1 MENENVRLEI
11 KYRGQPRCYPNAFGT
26 VSATHRTDAPRRD
39 CIILREAR
47 ASCTAYTAFQET
59 NRVGFVESH
68 GKILRREAEGAS
80 FWGCGAMSD
89 PLKAFL
95 ILTSFTK
102 EVG

>member
-1 MENENVRLEI
+1 MSADLTWSAVRLRDFE
-11 KYRGQPRCYPNAFGT
+11 RCM
-26 VSATHRTDAPRRD
+26 
-39 CIILREAR
+39 CISL
-47 ASCTAYTAFQET
+47 AYTAFQEVD
-59 NRVGFVESH
+59 RVVIVDDH
-68 GKILRREAEGAS
+68 GRFLRREAEGAS

>member
-1 MENENVRLEI
+1 MVDVLFT
-11 KYRGQPRCYPNAFGT
+11 NAIGT
-26 VSATHRTDAPRRD
+26 VYVNTQHERHA
-39 CIILREAR
+39 AR
-47 ASCTAYTAFQET
+47 LLHFERCRGISLTYTAFQEADGD
-59 NRVGFVESH
+59 GFVESI
-68 GKILRREAEGAS
+68 GKALRREAEGAS

>member
-1 MENENVRLEI
+1 M
-11 KYRGQPRCYPNAFGT
+11 
-26 VSATHRTDAPRRD
+26 ATHRTNDPRRD
-39 CIILREAR
+39 RGILREAR
-47 ASCTAYTAFQET
+47 ASCTAYTAFQEA
-59 NRVGFVESH
+59 NGVVIVDDH

>member
-1 MENENVRLEI
+1 M
-11 KYRGQPRCYPNAFGT
+11 
-26 VSATHRTDAPRRD
+26 
-39 CIILREAR
+39 CI
-47 ASCTAYTAFQET
+47 SFAYTAFQET

-68 GKILRREAEGAS
+68 GRFLRREAEGAS

>member
-1 MENENVRLEI
+1 MYGYEFT
-11 KYRGQPRCYPNAFGT
+11 C
-26 VSATHRTDAPRRD
+26 DPRRD
-39 CIILREAR
+39 HFILRDAR
-47 ASCTAYTAFQET
+47 TSCTAYTAFQET
-59 NRVGFVESH
+59 NRVVIVDDH
-68 GKILRREAEGAS
+68 GRFLRREAEGAS

>member
-1 MENENVRLEI
+1 
-11 KYRGQPRCYPNAFGT
+11 
-26 VSATHRTDAPRRD
+26 
-39 CIILREAR
+39 ILRDAR
-47 ASCTAYTAFQET
+47 TSCIACATFQEAD
-59 NRVGFVESH
+59 RVGFVESN
-68 GKILRREAEGAS
+68 GRFLRREAEGAS